1 MKLTP
6 TLITALA
13 TAALIIPAAAA
24 QAQPPDMHA
33 STAIAAAQ
41 ARENAQSKQDLRSPD
56 ARDAAIHPRGSGAA
70 INAPGATAADS
81 ASVKPAAVAQQA
93 PTWPVD
99 RKPVTSAPAAKPA
112 TGGDGGVDWTTIAIG
127 IAGSL
132 LAVGL
137 LAFVL
142 NRRQTPRVRATA

>member
-99 RKPVTSAPAAKPA
+99 PKPVTSAPAAKPA